1 MLTVDY
7 DRLGVGPG
15 DLVLDLGCGFGRHAF
30 EAARRGA
37 SVVALDA
44 GPEEVAQVRGTF
56 AAMIEMG
63 EIAPDHP
70 ATAVQGDALSLPFA
84 DGTFDRVI
92 ASEVLEHIPD
102 DSAAMRELARVL
114 RPGGAMAVTVPRCG
128 PEVVNWALSDEYH
141 DTPGGHVRIY
151 RRSTLERRLSS
162 AGLEPTGYHHA
173 HGLHS
178 PYWWLRCLVGPS
190 NDSHPAV
197 EAYHKVLVWD
207 IVKAPFLTRTAD
219 RVLSPVIGKSL
230 VLYLHQAGDPR
241 GGPGRLAPHT
251 AARRSWAA
259 RPDHTEPG
267 SGGMTTEEIRSAT
280 VPEVPGVLTSA
291 DVLASGQAIAAIQ
304 RHDGQI
310 PWFVGGHCDPWNHV
324 EAAMALTV
332 CGLVDEA
339 VDAYRWLARQQMPD
353 GSWFNYYQ
361 GDTVKDPRLD
371 TNVCAYLAAG
381 AWHHHLV
388 TGDVEFLGELWPTI
402 QKGIDFILR
411 FQQPDGSV
419 LWSRDS
425 AGRLERYALLTGS
438 SSIYHSMRCAVAIA
452 ECLAKDR
459 PDWELAAGRLGHAV
473 AHHPGAFAPKVEFAM
488 DWYYPMLSGALEGD
502 AGRQRIAEGWST
514 FVMEG
519 FGVRCVSTGDWVTA
533 AETAECVLTLDAL
546 GMEGPA
552 MDLFTWGQTLRL
564 EDGSYWTGMVFPDR
578 ETFPKDERTTYT
590 FAAMVLAAD
599 ALSDTTPAAGLFRGE
614 GLPAAL
620 DLAEPHCG
628 DAIEG
633 CTMADPPHRSSRG

>member
-1 MLTVDY
+1 M
-7 DRLGVGPG
+7 
-15 DLVLDLGCGFGRHAF
+15 LDLGCGFGRHAF

-44 GPEEVAQVRGTF
+44 GADEVAQVRGTL

-63 EIAPDHP
+63 EIAPGHP

-102 DSAAMRELARVL
+102 DTAAMRELARVL
-114 RPGGAMAVTVPRCG
+114 RPGGAMAVTVPRCV
-128 PEVVNWALSDEYH
+128 PEAINWALSDEYH

-162 AGLEPTGYHHA
+162 AGLEATGHHHA

-207 IVKAPFLTRTAD
+207 IVKAPFVTRTAD

-230 VLYLHQAGDPR
+230 VLYLTKPVGQR
-241 GGPGRLAPHT
+241 GGPARLAPHT
-251 AARRSWAA
+251 ASRCARAA
-259 RPDHTEPG
+259 RADHTEPG
-267 SGGMTTEEIRSAT
+267 SCGMTTEEIRSAT
-280 VPEVPGVLTSA
+280 LPEVPGILTSA
-291 DVLASGQAIAAIQ
+291 DVLATGHAIAAVQ

-310 PWFVGGHCDPWNHV
+310 PWFEGGHCDPWNHV

-339 VDAYRWLARQQMPD
+339 VDAYRWLARRQLPD

-361 GDTVKDPRLD
+361 GDAVKDLRLD
-371 TNVCAYLAAG
+371 TNVCGYLAAG
-381 AWHHHLV
+381 AWHHHLI

-402 QKGIDFILR
+402 EKGIDFILR
-411 FQQPDGSV
+411 SQQPDGSV
-419 LWSRDS
+419 LWSLDS
-425 AGRLERYALLTGS
+425 AGRPERYALLTGS

-488 DWYYPMLSGALEGD
+488 DWYYPMLSGALEGE
-502 AGRQRIAEGWST
+502 AGRRRIAEGWST

-519 FGVRCVSTGDWVTA
+519 LGVRCVSTGDWVTA

-552 MDLFTWGQTLRL
+552 LDLFSAGQNLRL
-564 EDGSYWTGMVFPDR
+564 PDGSYWTGMVYPEQ
-578 ETFPKDERTTYT
+578 ETFPKHERTTYT

-599 ALSDTTPAAGLFRGE
+599 ALVEHHPGRRPVPWRGPAGRTRPGR
-614 GLPAAL
+614 AAL
-620 DLAEPHCG
+620 RRRH
-628 DAIEG
+628 
-633 CTMADPPHRSSRG
+633 